1 MTEEMTRKGTQYKAA
16 GPGYHIVDLIEAAE
30 NEMSRYWELPTT
42 RNANLGHLVTTCETA
57 AEGLLVRDSE
67 NEAAVDFLEKI
78 RNVHAA
84 YGEDVDAP
92 MSRADQRKRHK
103 ACLYF
108 LQEIGILQFPSQE
121 ENWREERLVIRDKEE
136 TR

>member
-1 MTEEMTRKGTQYKAA
+1 MIEESTGKETQYKAA

-42 RNANLGHLVTTCETA
+42 RNANLGHLVTTCETV
-57 AEGLLVRDSE
+57 AEGLLERDPK
-67 NEAAVDFLEKI
+67 NEVATDFLKNI
-78 RNVHAA
+78 GDVHGV
-84 YGEDVDAP
+84 YGGDADAP

-121 ENWREERLVIRDKEE
+121 ENWREERLIIRDKEE